1 MSHDYNMHGH
11 VRISRIE
18 TVPDKELPRI
28 DTTVKTDF
36 VDKIVAYSAH
46 DIDVYPTDEFANK
59 HGLKVGDRITIMA
72 NNDDDSFLLRWMTS
86 ENETKDADLNADE
99 MVAIFGSYDGAF
111 KNPGLVL
118 GYFSKV

>member
-46 DIDVYPTDEFANK
+46 DIDVYPRMS
-59 HGLKVGDRITIMA
+59 LQ
-72 NNDDDSFLLRWMTS
+72 TS
-86 ENETKDADLNADE
+86 
-99 MVAIFGSYDGAF
+99 MV
-111 KNPGLVL
+111 
-118 GYFSKV
+118 